1 MSEMPKPRDPFADLI
16 DDLDGGAPAP
26 ADPAAPE
33 WRGDHPRFENEQAP
47 PEDFITPPAPR
58 ATFRETCK
66 KCNGRGRFIGYKGR
80 DFGACYACKGVGHF
94 DRLTSPAERERK
106 RDRAVQRRANVKN
119 ERREAFAAAHPAEW
133 AWMLAHSGRPTF
145 TYPDDMLRAIEEWGD
160 LTEAQLAGVQ
170 RLMAADAER
179 VAAKAA
185 RIENAPTV
193 TTDLLMA
200 AFNAAVSSGI
210 ERPKL
215 RFDGFVA
222 SLAPATGRNAGA
234 VYLRSGD
241 QFIGKIAGGKFVA
254 SFEATQE
261 QQAAVVA
268 AMADPL
274 AAAVA
279 FGRRTGQCS
288 CCGRELTNAES
299 VELGI
304 GPICRERFGL

>member
-1 MSEMPKPRDPFADLI
+1 MTA
-16 DDLDGGAPAP
+16 
-26 ADPAAPE
+26 
-33 WRGDHPRFENEQAP
+33 FE
-47 PEDFITPPAPR
+47 
-58 ATFRETCK
+58 
-66 KCNGRGRFIGYKGR
+66 
-80 DFGACYACKGVGHF
+80 
-94 DRLTSPAERERK
+94 
-106 RDRAVQRRANVKN
+106 
-119 ERREAFAAAHPAEW
+119 
-133 AWMLAHSGRPTF
+133 
-145 TYPDDMLRAIEEWGD
+145 
-160 LTEAQLAGVQ
+160 
-170 RLMAADAER
+170 
-179 VAAKAA
+179 
-185 RIENAPTV
+185 
-193 TTDLLMA
+193 
-200 AFNAAVSSGI
+200 AAVSSGI
-210 ERPKL
+210 KRPKL
-215 RFDGFVA
+215 RFDGFDA
-222 SLAPATGRNAGA
+222 SLAPASGRNAGA